1 MISAPNMFRF
11 WARATLLFSLIF
23 WFSLVVA
30 IIFDRENMRFF
41 LMMGLLSTSA
51 SLAVLWLT
59 PQQERIGMHG
69 VQCFIEIFTLW
80 HLLGFLGALPFY
92 YLLGRGNLLDCFYE
106 AVSGLTTT
114 GIELFDVA
122 TMPAFLLFYHQA
134 LEFLGGIGIV
144 VFLLAISLSVFN
156 MQQSSSM
163 LR

>member
-1 MISAPNMFRF
+1 
-11 WARATLLFSLIF
+11 
-23 WFSLVVA
+23 
-30 IIFDRENMRFF
+30 
-41 LMMGLLSTSA
+41 MMGLLSTSA

-92 YLLGRGNLLDCFYE
+92 YLRPGDLLDCFYE

-122 TMPAFLLFYHQA
+122 TMPASLLFYHQA
-134 LEFLGGIGIV
+134 LEFLGG
-144 VFLLAISLSVFN
+144 
-156 MQQSSSM
+156 
-163 LR
+163 